1 MVQDIK
7 IEEGM
12 QQHETTPLLS
22 KRERGD
28 NDDDNDNDD
37 KDRKR
42 FMSTVALCAA
52 MMVQSYLLISVFP
65 YSGFLAM
72 HLLPQLDSENV
83 GGYAGY
89 IASCFMVGRAVTSF
103 EWGKATDRY
112 GRKFAIEATL
122 FLSAI
127 FSIAFGFAPSFELA
141 ILFRFLLGLS
151 NGMIPAVKT
160 IISELNRGNEQEET
174 KMMALVLGMWGY
186 GFLLSPA
193 ISGYLSDPV
202 KQYPESS
209 LAQGPLRQILI
220 EYPFVLPNIVAFG
233 MCVISFVA
241 VHYFVEETIPKDNL
255 VSFGEEANNI
265 VRKISS
271 INLFK
276 HLTFTQVDQQSRS
289 PAKFFASSPSTSAF
303 LLDSEGMHEDNE
315 SNNENQITV
324 SWIWSREKTKKHLI
338 VYWIYSFLV
347 VALDETFP
355 LFCMSVASGLGI
367 TESQIG
373 NILTG
378 SGLCYVLIQYFA
390 VTKSVSKF
398 GVYNAMLVGTFTSIP
413 MASLL
418 PFSLVLNR
426 GSEPGELRIEVL
438 VYLSVVYSIARV
450 SSSIVFSTLT
460 MTTNRTVPFHA
471 RATVNGFSMVGG
483 SFGKA
488 LGPTFA
494 GILFAF
500 SASSGVFRAPFG
512 SVFVFCI
519 IGFMGLILIALVR
532 DLMDFV
538 DTIDDDVRQKPGETD
553 QNSRSSSSINEESE
567 EDIPTF

>member
-174 KMMALVLGMWGY
+174 KMMALVLGMWGEI
-186 GFLLSPA
+186 FLC
-193 ISGYLSDPV
+193 
-202 KQYPESS
+202 
-209 LAQGPLRQILI
+209 R
-220 EYPFVLPNIVAFG
+220 F
-233 MCVISFVA
+233 SFV
-241 VHYFVEETIPKDNL
+241 
-255 VSFGEEANNI
+255 
-265 VRKISS
+265 R
-271 INLFK
+271 
-276 HLTFTQVDQQSRS
+276 
-289 PAKFFASSPSTSAF
+289 
-303 LLDSEGMHEDNE
+303 
-315 SNNENQITV
+315 
-324 SWIWSREKTKKHLI
+324 
-338 VYWIYSFLV
+338 
-347 VALDETFP
+347 
-355 LFCMSVASGLGI
+355 
-367 TESQIG
+367 
-373 NILTG
+373 NIL
-378 SGLCYVLIQYFA
+378 
-390 VTKSVSKF
+390 
-398 GVYNAMLVGTFTSIP
+398 
-413 MASLL
+413 
-418 PFSLVLNR
+418 
-426 GSEPGELRIEVL
+426 SEQCP
-438 VYLSVVYSIARV
+438 
-450 SSSIVFSTLT
+450 
-460 MTTNRTVPFHA
+460 N
-471 RATVNGFSMVGG
+471 
-483 SFGKA
+483 
-488 LGPTFA
+488 
-494 GILFAF
+494 
-500 SASSGVFRAPFG
+500 
-512 SVFVFCI
+512 
-519 IGFMGLILIALVR
+519 
-532 DLMDFV
+532 
-538 DTIDDDVRQKPGETD
+538 
-553 QNSRSSSSINEESE
+553 
-567 EDIPTF
+567 